1 MKKDSE
7 IKLKPGMIVK
17 IMHPWIEEYRLILK
31 VYKNT
36 KISSEELYDFLVL
49 YIYDHPGENN
59 CIYKGAA
66 TKHIKDG
73 KVIIIK

>member
-7 IKLKPGMIVK
+7 IKPGMILK
-17 IMHPWIEEYRLILK
+17 TTDPWDEEYRIVLK
-31 VYKNT
+31 VYKDT
-36 KISSEELYDFLVL
+36 EKTSEELYDFLVL
-49 YIYDHPGENN
+49 YNYDHPKENN
-59 CIYKGAA
+59 YIYKGAA